1 MKKKQK
7 EMYDDYKRN
16 PVRSILK
23 EKKARRRKKRI
34 KALLVIFVLVL
45 IASFFASDYSRIK
58 SINVTG
64 NELVEEQEII
74 EASDVKIRQ
83 SFTFFIDD
91 KKIISNIKKLPF
103 VKNVDVSKNL
113 LGKISI
119 KVVENDPIGQCTI
132 NNVLYLIDEKGKIAI
147 DDQGR
152 LISYVQRCPKIN
164 NFDEKVLKEFAKEYA
179 KIPHSVIN
187 QISSINYAP
196 QNADTTRMEF
206 IMDDGKILYLRY
218 DQMANQ
224 LKGNYYALLMEKY
237 PDDKYYDFL
246 GKYVYRSK

>member
-1 MKKKQK
+1 MLQ
-7 EMYDDYKRN
+7 EMNWLKNKRL
-16 PVRSILK
+16 LK
-23 EKKARRRKKRI
+23 
-34 KALLVIFVLVL
+34 
-45 IASFFASDYSRIK
+45 
-58 SINVTG
+58 
-64 NELVEEQEII
+64 

-113 LGKISI
+113 LREDFKF